1 MANKNPK
8 RPPIAVLF
16 KCQWQTGKTIQKRIP
31 IAIEQEVIAIAHCL
45 DQNPSIA
52 SQVLAFAK
60 ALAQQTAN

>member
-8 RPPIAVLF
+8 RPPSAVLF
-16 KCQWQTGKTIQKRIP
+16 KNQWQTGKTIQKRIP
-31 IAIEQEVIAIAHCL
+31 IAIEQDVIAIAQCL

-60 ALAQQTAN
+60 ALADQTAN